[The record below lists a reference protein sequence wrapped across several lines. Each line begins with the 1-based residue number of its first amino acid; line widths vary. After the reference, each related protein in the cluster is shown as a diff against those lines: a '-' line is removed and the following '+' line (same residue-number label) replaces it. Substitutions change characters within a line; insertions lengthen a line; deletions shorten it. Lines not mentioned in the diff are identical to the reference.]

1 MHACSLHSSQR
12 MPRFWN
18 ARKGACHVEAKKYNV
33 DLVLWLHQALKE
45 KVCERCQLVLALN
58 GSCLCSCTEQPASQG
73 LTELTRG

>member
-18 ARKGACHVEAKKYNV
+18 ARKGACHVEAKKYNG

-58 GSCLCSCTEQPASQG
+58 GSYASALAQSSQ
-73 LTELTRG
+73 LLRGSRS